1 MFAKNSSVTIQTKD
15 FAMLLAMLP
24 SCGWKTINGK
34 KKSMEM
40 IKRSFY
46 VDERLGTTINAY
58 INAFTVLEIERS
70 KGENRNKLIDNIR
83 TRNKDDAEDME
94 KAIKDIEEGA
104 INKK

>member
-1 MFAKNSSVTIQTKD
+1 MFVKNSSVTIQTKD

-24 SCGWKTINGK
+24 SCGWKTINGN

-46 VDERLGTTINAY
+46 VDERLGTTVSAY
-58 INAFTVLEIERS
+58 INAFNALEIERS
-70 KGENRNKLIDNIR
+70 KGESRNKLIDNIR
-83 TRNKDDAEDME
+83 TRNKDDAKDME

>member
-1 MFAKNSSVTIQTKD
+1 
-15 FAMLLAMLP
+15 MLLAMLP

-46 VDERLGTTINAY
+46 VDERLGTTVSAY
-58 INAFTVLEIERS
+58 INAFNALEIERS

-94 KAIKDIEEGA
+94 KAIKDIEEGG
-104 INKK
+104 NK

>member
-1 MFAKNSSVTIQTKD
+1 MFVKNSSVTIQTKD

-24 SCGWKTINGK
+24 SCGWKTIKGK

-46 VDERLGTTINAY
+46 VDERLGTTVSAY
-58 INAFTVLEIERS
+58 INAFNALEIERS
-70 KGENRNKLIDNIR
+70 KGESRNKLIDNIR
-83 TRNKDDAEDME
+83 TRNKDDAKDME